1 MLFTSI
7 SQNIKEKIRHRPCL
21 VNLQP
26 YSLKL
31 HWQKRC
37 VTKVFVEILYF
48 YYDLF
53 CKPTYS
59 VNQAYRHLLPQ
70 TKSCS
75 DYSKSFKFGSQVAKF
90 SPQKPIMENFVK
102 FTRKHLLWCFFYVK
116 LQEKVNKG
124 TTTLKKA
131 FMVGISLRILKLFS
145 KLLLHRA
152 TGDGCLHTKLCSLF
166 N

>member
-7 SQNIKEKIRHRPCL
+7 SQHIKEKIRHRPCL

-37 VTKVFVEILYF
+37 VTKVFIEILYF

-75 DYSKSFKFGSQVAKF
+75 DYSKSFKFGTQVAKF

-102 FTRKHLLWCFFYVK
+102 FTRKHLLRCFFK
-116 LQEKVNKG
+116 SKVARK
-124 TTTLKKA
+124 
-131 FMVGISLRILKLFS
+131 S
-145 KLLLHRA
+145 K
-152 TGDGCLHTKLCSLF
+152 
-166 N
+166 